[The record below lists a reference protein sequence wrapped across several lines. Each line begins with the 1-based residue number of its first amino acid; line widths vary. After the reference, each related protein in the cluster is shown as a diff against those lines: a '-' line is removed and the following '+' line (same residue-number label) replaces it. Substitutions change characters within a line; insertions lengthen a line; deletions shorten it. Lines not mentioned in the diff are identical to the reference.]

1 MVRCP
6 LQCCLTVLLHFH
18 ILIFV
23 PIGAIIIPDQ
33 ARERK
38 GKRTMKYN
46 KSEIMKA
53 AWNLVKNY
61 GIDRST
67 AMKAAWAQA
76 KAEIEAAVWAR
87 KNDIVRDFKVVSNVW
102 ANNGKCRTYI
112 SVRYYSLRGVAK
124 NKCER
129 GYIDNMTGE
138 YIAA

>member
-1 MVRCP
+1 
-6 LQCCLTVLLHFH
+6 
-18 ILIFV
+18 
-23 PIGAIIIPDQ
+23 
-33 ARERK
+33 
-38 GKRTMKYN
+38 MKYN

-53 AWNLVKNY
+53 AWNLVKTY
-61 GIDRST
+61 GVNRST

-76 KAEIEAAVWAR
+76 KAELEASEWAR
-87 KNDIVRDFKVVSNVW
+87 RNDIVRGFKVVSRVW

-124 NKCER
+124 DKHER